1 MHSIPT
7 KRLALAASAAAL
19 LASPFAADAADTTW
33 TQVGANVFT
42 LPDGI
47 YRSQGMTTDG
57 TSDYFSWQFGL
68 EKTDLNYNETARN
81 SSVSLTTGQV
91 ASGIPTSLSSLGYDH
106 IGDIDVANGIIYASL
121 DNSQTTPSYSQ
132 PAIALYNA
140 NTLQY
145 TGTFFTLSPPDGTH
159 DIASW
164 VAVNASAGLA
174 YGMAYDNATEMAVY
188 NLSDFSFVKYIQLSQ
203 SLDQVQGG
211 KIFGDWMYMSS
222 NDPSRSVYRTNLL
235 TGQVQDL
242 FSVAQPFDQE
252 VEGLSVTAEANGDPE
267 VNVLVVNDPLN
278 NGNILDENVTLYHYD
293 GATAVPEPQN
303 LALMLAGLAALGIGA
318 RRRSRR

>member
-132 PAIALYNA
+132 PAIALYDA

-222 NDPSRSVYRTNLL
+222 NDPSRSVYRTNLI

-293 GATAVPEPQN
+293 GVTAVPEPQN